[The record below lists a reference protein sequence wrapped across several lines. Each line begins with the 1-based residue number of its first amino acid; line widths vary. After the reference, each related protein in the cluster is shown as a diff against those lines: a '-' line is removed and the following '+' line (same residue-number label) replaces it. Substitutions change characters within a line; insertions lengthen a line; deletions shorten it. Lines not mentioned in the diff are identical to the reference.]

1 VSDDPIAAYLA
12 DFADELGRL
21 GPRRRRLLAEI
32 EDHLREA
39 AARLEHGGAS
49 PEEAARLAVAQFGS
63 PEVATGRVAGS
74 GVGRALVEM
83 RALGW
88 RGGVA
93 AGALIVAACLAAV
106 GVDAGR
112 GTIRQCAPHVP
123 CLMMRMG
130 HPVRE
135 DGYLAA
141 SALTGLVTAAWLF
154 ALGRHWRHRHR
165 PAWRG
170 LLVVI
175 VVGVVA
181 GVGTGGWVRQHAP
194 RGCPTLAS
202 GSPLIGWCRTQSAR
216 EAANRLHRAEW
227 YWLGAAGLSLLFVAS
242 LGDPHWSDSQTTTR
256 IRSAIPL

>member
-1 VSDDPIAAYLA
+1 VNDD
-12 DFADELGRL
+12 G
-21 GPRRRRLLAEI
+21 
-32 EDHLREA
+32 EA
-39 AARLEHGGAS
+39 
-49 PEEAARLAVAQFGS
+49 
-63 PEVATGRVAGS
+63 ATGRVAGS
-74 GVGRALVEM
+74 GMRRVVLEM
-83 RALGW
+83 RTLGW

-112 GTIRQCAPHVP
+112 ETIRQCAPHLP
-123 CLMMRMG
+123 CLMMPMG

-154 ALGRHWRHRHR
+154 ALARDWRRRHR

-175 VVGVVA
+175 AVGVVA

-194 RGCPTLAS
+194 RGCSTLAS

-216 EAANRLHRAEW
+216 EATTRLHWAEW
-227 YWLGAAGLSLLFVAS
+227 YWLGAAGLSLLLVAS
-242 LGDPHWSDSQTTTR
+242 LGDAHWSDGQTITR
-256 IRSAIPL
+256 NTSAIPL